1 MRAFFAGLLS
11 LIFVGVV
18 VTGVLWIEYQR
29 FLSTPIELVSHAQPD
44 DQPSAQPDAEPSAE
58 PDTESHAQPSAANTS
73 DPEGEPDPHDPKA
86 ESQPE
91 LQPEPEAGDEL
102 ARATDSILFKIR
114 PGTRLRTLA
123 ERLTDEGLISDPYFF
138 IALAYQKRLQDQIKA
153 GEYALADGM
162 RPLDLLTMFASGRS
176 VQYPVTLIEGRT
188 FREAVE
194 SLADNEILDHELTG
208 LSDAE
213 LMQRL
218 GIEDEHP
225 EGWLFPDTYLV
236 SRNSTDVEVLKRA
249 HARMKQVLSEEWE
262 ARAEDLPI
270 ETPYEALILAS
281 IIEKETGLA
290 EERPDIAGV
299 FVRRLQKGMR
309 LQTDPTVIYG
319 MGDDYDGNIRRA
331 DLRRATPY
339 NTYVIDALPPTP
351 IALPGREA
359 IHAALQPAPGDALF
373 FVARGDGSHHF
384 SATLKEHNCA
394 VRQYQLGG
402 RCGLIEDRS
411 EDLP

>member
-11 LIFVGVV
+11 LILVGVAV
-18 VTGVLWIEYQR
+18 SGVLLLEYQR
-29 FLSTPIELVSHAQPD
+29 FLQTPIELV
-44 DQPSAQPDAEPSAE
+44 AEPAPDSE
-58 PDTESHAQPSAANTS
+58 PDVELTQR
-73 DPEGEPDPHDPKA
+73 PDQRIVEIP
-86 ESQPE
+86 
-91 LQPEPEAGDEL
+91 
-102 ARATDSILFKIR
+102 
-114 PGTRLRTLA
+114 PGTRLRDLA
-123 ERLTDEGLISDPYFF
+123 ARLADDGLISDPYFF
-138 IALAYQKRLQDQIKA
+138 IALAYQERLQNKIKA
-153 GEYALADGM
+153 GEYALVNGM
-162 RPLDLLTMFASGRS
+162 RPSDLITMFASGRS
-176 VQYPVTLIEGRT
+176 IQYPVTLIEGRR
-188 FREAVE
+188 FRDAVD
-194 SLADNEILDHELTG
+194 SLASQEVLKLELAG

-213 LMQRL
+213 VMQRV

-236 SRNSTDVEVLKRA
+236 TRESTDLALLKRA
-249 HARMKQVLSEEWE
+249 HARMKQVLSEEWDQ
-262 ARAEDLPI
+262 RADGLPI

-299 FVRRLQKGMR
+299 FVRRLQRGMR

-319 MGDDYDGNIRRA
+319 MGDDYDGNIRRE

-339 NTYVIDALPPTP
+339 NTYVIDGLPPTP

-359 IHAALQPAPGDALF
+359 IHAALNPAEGDALY
-373 FVARGDGSHHF
+373 FVSRGDGSHHF

-402 RCGLIEDRS
+402 RCDMIKDAVEER
-411 EDLP
+411 P